1 MTPELASLYIQD
13 GKGKRYDPAVVNALL
28 MSLEKTS
35 LSKTNAFESVLRTGQ
50 ILPGMKLSQ
59 DLITWNGDILLARE
73 HELTESIIDQ
83 IRGFERMDGH
93 PLTVYIHIKK

>member
-1 MTPELASLYIQD
+1 
-13 GKGKRYDPAVVNALL
+13 
-28 MSLEKTS
+28 
-35 LSKTNAFESVLRTGQ
+35 
-50 ILPGMKLSQ
+50 MKLSQ